1 MNDNEKKDEIVL
13 DEKDIK
19 IQELESQLN
28 GLNGAYE
35 SLNSS
40 FNSILNMLRFTVG
53 IAYNAHP
60 DNDKI
65 KAMVDKL
72 FTVEGE

>member
-1 MNDNEKKDEIVL
+1 M
-13 DEKDIK
+13 DEKDVK
-19 IQELESQLN
+19 IQELENQLN
-28 GLNGAYE
+28 GLNAAYE

-40 FNSILNMLRFTVG
+40 FNSILNMFRFTVG

-65 KAMVDKL
+65 RAMVDKL
-72 FTVEGE
+72 FTIEGE

>member
-1 MNDNEKKDEIVL
+1 MNNNENQEGEAL
-13 DEKDIK
+13 DEKEIK
-19 IQELESQLN
+19 IQDLENQLKNINVAYDQLN
-28 GLNGAYE
+28 A
-35 SLNSS
+35 SFSS
-40 FNSILNMLRFTVG
+40 VLNMLRFTVG